1 MAAIFKQ
8 QKRKHPKIII
18 DPQDVS
24 LHFGKANKL
33 QLEYVEGPGD
43 RWDNSWMQYQSD
55 RRPMTVEEWN
65 QPRCVS

>member
-33 QLEYVEGPGD
+33 QLESVEGPGD